1 MVLPIIN
8 LLPIRFHSF
17 KVLPLVYTESLSYYE
32 DICKCVNSINET
44 IEAVNN
50 LNTAVTD
57 ISNTVNTHTS
67 MISELATNISV
78 FEANVNKSIEQMNET
93 LASYDIRFN
102 NLENELKTEIDN
114 NIKALREYVD
124 ATLVDIEA
132 QIDSIV
138 QAEIQK
144 IIESIDKLEQ
154 DLRYEFET
162 TIRELIATIPD
173 LTTIEVISPVSGKL
187 VKVQTALDDVF
198 MNTRYYALTIDEFN
212 GLHLSINDCNTM
224 MYKSAPT
231 GWSIITWLSEAKR
244 LLNKNPKELM
254 FGFINGVKDSYK
266 KNIELNNT
274 ILRVCGCLNCNE
286 FVALNISVDAF
297 NEIGATCEELAWSS
311 NRLFA

>member
-1 MVLPIIN
+1 MVVPIIN

-57 ISNTVNTHTS
+57 ISSTVNTHTT
-67 MISELATNISV
+67 MINELATNVSI

-93 LASYDIRFN
+93 LASYDGKFN

-173 LTTIEVISPVSGKL
+173 LTTIEVVSPVSGKL

-266 KNIELNNT
+266 KNIELNNS

-286 FVALNISVDAF
+286 FVALNMSVDAF
-297 NEIGATCEELAWSS
+297 NEHGATCEELAWSS